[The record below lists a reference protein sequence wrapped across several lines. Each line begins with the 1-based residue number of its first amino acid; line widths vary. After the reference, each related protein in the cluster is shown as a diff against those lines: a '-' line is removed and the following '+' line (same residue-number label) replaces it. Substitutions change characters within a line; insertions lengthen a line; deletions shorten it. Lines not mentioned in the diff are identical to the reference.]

1 MASYK
6 DLIKEME
13 SNNYKIWNKMIMIGL
28 DNIKNV
34 SALKEV
40 DKNMEMRPIWGVD
53 WRPVFSHDI
62 IIFGLPN

>member
-13 SNNYKIWNKMIMIGL
+13 FHNYKIWNELIMIGL

-40 DKNMEMRPIWGVD
+40 YKYMEMRPIWRVD
-53 WRPVFSHDI
+53 WRPAFSHDTI
-62 IIFGLPN
+62 MFGLPN